1 MNWRNKAQDDRS
13 RNFRVLRLTSLTY
26 TDMRSDLT
34 DSRASV
40 TSDIQLA
47 EAEKIGQTLRNNI
60 RTKKCPCPYQ
70 PSVIFDCT
78 YSVFEK
84 KNTLKSTTLPL
95 YYLNSYL
102 VGI

>member
-1 MNWRNKAQDDRS
+1 
-13 RNFRVLRLTSLTY
+13 
-26 TDMRSDLT
+26 MRSDLT

-60 RTKKCPCPYQ
+60 RTKKCPSPYQ

-78 YSVFEK
+78 YC
-84 KNTLKSTTLPL
+84 L
-95 YYLNSYL
+95 
-102 VGI
+102 